1 MLYRATYSDKA
12 NIGRSVFNSCVVI
25 IAVNSMTDYAVVYVE
40 RQTID
45 ETQYKTISPQAK
57 GVLAEA
63 KSGDIIM
70 LQLKINSPK
79 ELVKALPLSEENLAK
94 IGKID

>member
-1 MLYRATYSDKA
+1 MDINLYK
-12 NIGRSVFNSCVVI
+12 VCVAILV
-25 IAVNSMTDYAVVYVE
+25 VNLVADYAVLYVE

-45 ETQYKTISPQAK
+45 ETQYRTISPQAR

-63 KSGDIIM
+63 KSGEILM
-70 LQLKINSPK
+70 LQIKINSPK

-94 IGKID
+94 IGQID